1 MIGKEDTQVCSNL
14 SGEHSDARG
23 RIMWWVVGGWRAG
36 AYPTLPGAEG
46 VNARR
51 RGRAP
56 LPAVLSRPGKRGGA
70 RQGTAMGRGSRRRRA
85 GLALAPTGHV
95 LLQPG

>member
-14 SGEHSDARG
+14 SGEHSDARPQDN
-23 RIMWWVVGGWRAG
+23 VVGGWRAG
-36 AYPTLPGAEG
+36 ADPTVLPGAEG

-70 RQGTAMGRGSRRRRA
+70 RQGTALGRGSRRRRA